1 MIPGMDMTSL
11 SLPEWLPWWAV
22 LLILVPVALYLAL
35 FLMMPFH
42 TFGLRARLGALEGRI
57 DELQEEIRAL
67 TLRLPERGM
76 GGYDRGAPPI
86 PPAAHDGPPPR
97 GGFGDPAARSSLGDP
112 VADRMLAYMKDKAQ
126 SELMRGELMRG
137 ELTRGETVRGETMRG
152 EGPRPAP
159 RARTEPSLGLT
170 PGLRPPTRS
179 AEPDL
184 PPPPAV
190 HVPEEP
196 PAAPA
201 RPPRVPGRFG
211 RVRRDGEDGDAPP
224 DWQR

>member
-1 MIPGMDMTSL
+1 MDLTSL
-11 SLPEWLPWWAV
+11 PFPEWLPWWAV

-57 DELQEEIRAL
+57 DELHEEIRAL

-76 GGYDRGAPPI
+76 DSDYRAAPPI

-97 GGFGDPAARSSLGDP
+97 GSLGDP

-126 SELMRGELMRG
+126 ADLMRADA
-137 ELTRGETVRGETMRG
+137 
-152 EGPRPAP
+152 PRPAP
-159 RARTEPSLGLT
+159 RPGTEPSLGL
-170 PGLRPPTRS
+170 RPPARA
-179 AEPDL
+179 AEPEL
-184 PPPPAV
+184 PPPPPV
-190 HVPEEP
+190 QMPEPSP
-196 PAAPA
+196 PPPPP

-211 RVRRDGEDGDAPP
+211 RIRPEGEEGDATDPP
-224 DWQR
+224 RPGWQR